1 MADEAKIIHF
11 MAIDS
16 MLAPVSMMKRIW
28 QRNADHFMQK
38 GALKVVSSTAT
49 ANAKF
54 SLNYPFKFL
63 SKSIWK
69 LDQFKEFAKDFDVS
83 KLETKWTV
91 YNNDIGS
98 FITAAVDFKDLK
110 PGLGVEFITS
120 KFDKIVIAVR
130 CRNNASEDDSLF
142 LQRSKAG
149 EHLKQIVNDILCF
162 DYDNFLGYIL
172 YKRLDINNH
181 ITDIENQPFYD
192 WVVEVLLGDKGTS
205 YSLDMLSGKAKALND
220 NGFDVRYGI
229 FSDTDCFHS
238 KMNSVSSPA
247 QVGT

>member
-1 MADEAKIIHF
+1 MGEAKIIHF

-16 MLAPVSMMKRIW
+16 MLAPVSMMKGIW

-49 ANAKF
+49 TNAKF
-54 SLNYPFKFL
+54 SLHYPFKFL

-69 LDQFKEFAKDFDVS
+69 LDQFKEFAEDFDVS
-83 KLETKWTV
+83 KLETKWTM

-98 FITAAVDFKDLK
+98 FITAAVDFKDLQ
-110 PGLGVEFITS
+110 PGLDVEFITS
-120 KFDKIVIAVR
+120 KFDKIIIAVR
-130 CRNNASEDDSLF
+130 CRNNVSEDDSLF
-142 LQRSKAG
+142 RQRSVAG
-149 EHLKQIVNDILCF
+149 EHLKQIVNDILCS

-172 YKRLDINNH
+172 YKRLDINNRV
-181 ITDIENQPFYD
+181 TDIETQTFYD
-192 WVVEVLLGDKGTS
+192 WVVEVFLGDKGAS
-205 YSLDMLSGKAKALND
+205 YSLEMLNRKAKELNE

-229 FSDTDCFHS
+229 FTDTDCQHS
-238 KMNSVSSPA
+238 QTKSVSSPA